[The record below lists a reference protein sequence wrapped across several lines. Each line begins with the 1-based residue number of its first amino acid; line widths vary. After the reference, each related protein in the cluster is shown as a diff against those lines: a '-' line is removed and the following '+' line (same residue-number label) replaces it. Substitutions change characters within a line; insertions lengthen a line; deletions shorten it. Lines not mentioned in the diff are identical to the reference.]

1 MATISR
7 YGNSDLQLG
16 DLTGKQR
23 EVLAHIAD
31 NRTSKEI
38 AAYLGVTE
46 SAVNQRIESIRSRL
60 GGVPRAELAR
70 LYRQLVQ
77 DDPTCKPVTA
87 ENFLLPDNP
96 LELSKLPANQGSS
109 PWFADE
115 GQLEHANLL
124 VREQVSIVPAVLD
137 GDQAS
142 LNRLVAIVGI
152 AIGLLAVAM
161 VCLGVAQAL
170 NTLV

>member
-1 MATISR
+1 MATITR
-7 YGNSDLQLG
+7 YGNLDLQLG

-38 AAYLGVTE
+38 ASFLGVTE
-46 SAVNQRIESIRSRL
+46 SAVNQRIESVRSRL

-77 DDPTCKPVTA
+77 DDPTCNPITA
-87 ENFLLPDNP
+87 DNFLLPDN
-96 LELSKLPANQGSS
+96 SIDLPEPTANRGFT
-109 PWFADE
+109 PWFAD
-115 GQLEHANLL
+115 GGKLDANSML
-124 VREQVSIVPAVLD
+124 VREQVSIVPAILD
-137 GDQAS
+137 GDQAG

-152 AIGLLAVAM
+152 AL
-161 VCLGVAQAL
+161 QFKYS
-170 NTLV
+170 